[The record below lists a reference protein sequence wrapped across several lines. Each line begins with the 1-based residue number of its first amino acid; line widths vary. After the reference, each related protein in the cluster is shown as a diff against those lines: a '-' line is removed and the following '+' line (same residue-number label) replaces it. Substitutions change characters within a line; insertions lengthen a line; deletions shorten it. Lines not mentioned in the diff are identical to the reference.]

1 MCLINDATYQEGNMC
16 LINNIRL
23 INDICL
29 QPDSRYKNGE
39 VQHDLQLTNEKAV
52 TAVTAVCTC
61 GGNVGSAQ
69 VRS

>member
-1 MCLINDATYQEGNMC
+1 MC

-52 TAVTAVCTC
+52 TTVCTC
-61 GGNVGSAQ
+61 GWNVGRVQ
-69 VRS
+69 VRN